1 MQLIVVMNHIAS
13 SVVKTEITSW
23 MSTESRCK
31 ETYHVQ
37 HVDLVFDENA
47 KENQVV
53 EDVNKEN
60 IEESDWEEKT
70 SDLTDQVCRL
80 SPIILKVPIET
91 LE

>member
-1 MQLIVVMNHIAS
+1 
-13 SVVKTEITSW
+13 

-37 HVDLVFDENA
+37 QVDLVFDENA

-60 IEESDWEEKT
+60 IEESDQEEKT